1 MNQIQQGKNSLK
13 LVWNGKPKK
22 VISAPSI
29 LEIKEFIYS
38 KSNNQDQKII
48 NPDSWSNLLIQ
59 GNNMKIISSLLEAP
73 FKQMIKKS
81 GGVKLA
87 YIDPPFFSGQDRFLN
102 KSISKNNNINSDKK
116 IAYKDKWNNSIE
128 TYLSTLYKQIFLIHK
143 ILKIGGYIYVHVDYR
158 TSSPIKLILD
168 EIFGHENLIGYI
180 IWVLNNGAKGRKNW
194 SNQHNDILCYSKDKN
209 SGINF
214 DSPLLREPFSKTSL
228 KTHFTKK
235 DNDGRNFRT
244 RNINGKEY
252 KYYADEGKI
261 IGSVWDDCNSMNA
274 NSPIMK
280 ESTGYPTQKPLKL
293 LERIISASTNPGDIV
308 ADFFCGSGTTLHA
321 AESLDRKWIGVDV
334 SEKAIEITKER
345 IKSFQKQY
353 LNRDHESSFLL
364 HEKKIK

>member
-13 LVWNGKPKK
+13 LVWKGKPKK
-22 VISAPSI
+22 VISGPSI

-143 ILKIGGYIYVHVDYR
+143 IKRPMFLFFLK
-158 TSSPIKLILD
+158 
-168 EIFGHENLIGYI
+168 F
-180 IWVLNNGAKGRKNW
+180 
-194 SNQHNDILCYSKDKN
+194 
-209 SGINF
+209 
-214 DSPLLREPFSKTSL
+214 
-228 KTHFTKK
+228 
-235 DNDGRNFRT
+235 
-244 RNINGKEY
+244 
-252 KYYADEGKI
+252 
-261 IGSVWDDCNSMNA
+261 
-274 NSPIMK
+274 
-280 ESTGYPTQKPLKL
+280 
-293 LERIISASTNPGDIV
+293 
-308 ADFFCGSGTTLHA
+308 
-321 AESLDRKWIGVDV
+321 
-334 SEKAIEITKER
+334 
-345 IKSFQKQY
+345 
-353 LNRDHESSFLL
+353 
-364 HEKKIK
+364 